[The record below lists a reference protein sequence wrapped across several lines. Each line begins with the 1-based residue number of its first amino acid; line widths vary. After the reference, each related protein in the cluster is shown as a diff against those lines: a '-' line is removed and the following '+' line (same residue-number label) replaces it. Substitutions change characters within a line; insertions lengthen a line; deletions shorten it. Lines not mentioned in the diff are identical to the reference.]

1 MKPVPTLVEQ
11 ERELAIRW
19 NVSMNASVNNKR
31 SVKCL
36 GFPNRKRPRAGAGYH
51 CKEPIN
57 TNI

>member
-31 SVKCL
+31 SVKCSASQTASAQ
-36 GFPNRKRPRAGAGYH
+36 GRGAGYH